1 MPAPHPKARHSTRN
15 ERAHGHVDASVPELR
30 CTDTAEAARARLTS
44 ENFGVLDVVLVTN
57 ASGKFVGVAP
67 LSRVLRA
74 PAATPMSSLI
84 DPSWPTVG
92 PDLDQEMAVET
103 ATKAGVTVLPVVSG
117 DGRAVGCITAISL
130 LEILAAEH
138 REDVHRMAGILRE
151 RSNERHALLDPPM
164 KRLARRLPWLL
175 VGLAI
180 STAGTGVMAGFEA
193 TLQANV
199 AVAFFIPA
207 LVYLTDAIGTQT
219 EAIAVRGLSVANE
232 PFGRILL
239 NEIVTGGLIGAALGA
254 IAFIGVWLVF
264 SDVRLAMAVGL
275 SLLVA
280 GALACAIGL
289 TLPWLLSRF
298 GIDPAL
304 GSGPV
309 ATILQDVL
317 TLLIYFAIVTAT
329 LRGG

>member
-1 MPAPHPKARHSTRN
+1 MPAPRPKSRHITRN
-15 ERAHGHVDASVPELR
+15 GERAHRHVDASVLEML
-30 CTDTAEAARARLTS
+30 TSDTAETARARLTQKRY
-44 ENFGVLDVVLVTN
+44 GVLDVVLVTD

-67 LSRVLRA
+67 LSSVLTA

-84 DPSWPTVG
+84 AASWPSIG

-103 ATKAGVTVLPVVSG
+103 ASRAGVTVLPVVNG
-117 DGRAVGCITAISL
+117 DGRAVGCITAKSL
-130 LEILAAEH
+130 LEILASEH

-151 RSNERHALLDPPM
+151 RRNERHALLDPPM
-164 KRLARRLPWLL
+164 KRLTRRLPWLL

-219 EAIAVRGLSVANE
+219 EAIAVRGLSIANQ

-239 NEIVTGGLIGAALGA
+239 NEVVTGGLIGATLGA

-264 SDVRLAMAVGL
+264 ADPRLAMAVGL

-289 TLPWLLSRF
+289 TLPWLLSRL

-317 TLLIYFAIVTAT
+317 TLMIYFAIVTAT
-329 LRGG
+329 L